1 MTLSAPLTS
10 EDICEGFS
18 RVLFSDLPSELLLSN
33 RKDLKYIIDND
44 SFLLIFEK
52 LKGDYDILVND
63 GNSRLEY
70 KTQYY
75 DTADF
80 RFYSDHQRGKLP
92 RQKIRTRTYQ
102 DGKSFLE
109 IKSKDNKG
117 FTRKVRNEIDISTFV
132 INDYA
137 AFIYDSIGFKVLPLL
152 KTLTVN
158 YKRVSLYDKNRTE
171 KITFDF
177 FYNADHHE
185 RTYERTQMVLVESKG
200 LNHKHSLFNLLMHDM
215 RISPISFS
223 KYCFGLSNLESCLKI
238 NNFMPLL
245 KTVKK
250 IFN

>member
-177 FYNADHHE
+177 FYNADHHG

-215 RISPISFS
+215 RISPISLANIAS
-223 KYCFGLSNLESCLKI
+223 DLAILNLA
-238 NNFMPLL
+238 
-245 KTVKK
+245 
-250 IFN
+250 

>member
-1 MTLSAPLTS
+1 MILNAPLTS
-10 EDICEGFS
+10 DDISEGFS
-18 RVLFSDLPSELLLSN
+18 KVLFSELPSELLLSN

-44 SFLLIFEK
+44 SFSLIFEK
-52 LKGDYDILVND
+52 LKGEYDILVND
-63 GNSRLEY
+63 GNSLFEY
-70 KTQYY
+70 NTQYY

-117 FTRKVRNEIDISTFV
+117 FTRKIRTEIDISSFV
-132 INDYA
+132 IDNYDS
-137 AFIYDSIGFKVLPLL
+137 FIYEAIGFKVPSLF
-152 KTLTVN
+152 KKLTVN
-158 YKRVSLYDKNRTE
+158 YNRVSLYHKNRNE
-171 KITFDF
+171 KVTFDF
-177 FYNADHHE
+177 FYNVDYHG

-215 RISPISFS
+215 RIVPVSFS
-223 KYCFGLSNLESCLKI
+223 KYCFGLINLESCLKI

-245 KTVKK
+245 RTVKK